1 MTIWNRIKQLSI
13 KQFFILLKVFIM
25 RPLYIIPTHRATI
38 ETLLICDKL
47 FGTKHQNHSRENA
60 FRHALWNIII
70 AKNCYTPKRSAANV
84 IEWAEKITTLH
95 EKMAPNKPLE
105 TAMDLHNNK
114 VGLTLFEEEKLY
126 QKPLSEIKKILL
138 QKMELGVKVSSEEEI
153 KQHTDKMVYLE

>member
-1 MTIWNRIKQLSI
+1 
-13 KQFFILLKVFIM
+13 M

-47 FGTKHQNHSRENA
+47 FRTKHQNHNRENA

-70 AKNCYTPKRSAANV
+70 AKNCYTPKRGATNV

-138 QKMELGVKVSSEEEI
+138 QKMELGVKVNSEEEI

>member
-25 RPLYIIPTHRATI
+25 RPLYIIPTHKATI
-38 ETLLICDKL
+38 ETVLICDKL
-47 FGTKHQNHSRENA
+47 FGAKHQKHSRENA

-70 AKNCYTPKRSAANV
+70 AKNCYTPKRGVANV
-84 IEWAEKITTLH
+84 IEWAEKITSIH

-126 QKPLSEIKKILL
+126 EKPLSEIKEILL
-138 QKMELGVKVSSEEEI
+138 KEMNFGVKVSSAEEM

>member
-1 MTIWNRIKQLSI
+1 MTIWNRIKQLSV

-25 RPLYIIPTHRATI
+25 RPLYIIPTHKATI
-38 ETLLICDKL
+38 ETLLICDNL
-47 FGTKHQNHSRENA
+47 FGTKHRNHGKENA

-70 AKNCYTPKRSAANV
+70 AKNCYTSKGGVTNV
-84 IEWAEKITTLH
+84 IEWAEKITSIH

-126 QKPLSEIKKILL
+126 EKPLSEIKKILL
-138 QKMELGVKVSSEEEI
+138 KEMEFGIKVNSIEEM

>member
-1 MTIWNRIKQLSI
+1 MTIWNRIKQLNL

-47 FGTKHQNHSRENA
+47 FRTKHQNHNRENA

-70 AKNCYTPKRSAANV
+70 AKNCYTPKRGVTNV

-138 QKMELGVKVSSEEEI
+138 QKMELGVKVNSEEEI